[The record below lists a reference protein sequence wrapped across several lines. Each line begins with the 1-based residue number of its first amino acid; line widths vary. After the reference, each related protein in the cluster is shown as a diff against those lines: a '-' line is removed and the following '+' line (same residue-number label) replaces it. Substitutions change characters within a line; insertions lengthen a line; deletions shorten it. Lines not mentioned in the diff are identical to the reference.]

1 MGGQRDQWQHK
12 HRSSRESLMQP
23 RFFNLP
29 RCQILRLCL
38 KLPNLNLLYENRLC
52 GTEATQEIHLP
63 HSYLLSATGRHS
75 DVIRQNREALSD
87 LRRSI
92 VRSETPF
99 CSDPCSGR
107 GLISTQHHF
116 LSFWLWFSLITLQHE
131 S

>member
-1 MGGQRDQWQHK
+1 MGGQRDQWQQ

-29 RCQILRLCL
+29 RCQILRLCR
-38 KLPNLNLLYENRLC
+38 KLPNLNLLYEKPCLENRLC
-52 GTEATQEIHLP
+52 GTQATQEIHLP

-99 CSDPCSGR
+99 CSDPCSGP

-116 LSFWLWFSLITLQHE
+116 PSLLLFGL
-131 S
+131 